1 MKMTWLTYTGFR
13 MSRVCL
19 LSTLFGTAGRSG
31 SRICWKQLCGHTFP
45 VTAAEA
51 ARWEMWLADWPIQ
64 EGSLSLSSPVCLPS
78 HLTNTQTRK
87 HTNTHTSTQWK
98 LCSVGNPERSLS
110 KLEWQS
116 TMNCQA
122 GSSHYVTRCVLT
134 IFSIHS
140 WKLFC
145 VFQTLKTLNVQNN
158 FYSAVTQEPTV
169 VGPKLA
175 KSKYINK

>member
-31 SRICWKQLCGHTFP
+31 SRICWKQLCGHIP
-45 VTAAEA
+45 SDCCWSSQMRDVTDPFKKA
-51 ARWEMWLADWPIQ
+51 
-64 EGSLSLSSPVCLPS
+64 LSLFLPPFASPP
-78 HLTNTQTRK
+78 HLTNTQTHK
-87 HTNTHTSTQWK
+87 HTHTSTQWK

-110 KLEWQS
+110 KREWQS

-145 VFQTLKTLNVQNN
+145 VFQTLN
-158 FYSAVTQEPTV
+158 FKC
-169 VGPKLA
+169 PK
-175 KSKYINK
+175 